1 MTNVVRFSK
10 ALLLTITSALILSC
24 NSPEIIHDLSGD
36 SFSMLNQD
44 STSVQ
49 FPADFEGD
57 ILVVGFIYTHCPDVC
72 PIITAKLSNINK
84 QLESNEDIHFAEIT
98 FDPAR
103 DTPSVLKKYMQSF
116 KLDPTKFTMLTGD
129 SLTVD
134 SALEKMDI
142 LAKIAYKKTD
152 NEKEQNYLMNHTNR
166 ILVMDRRG
174 RVRFEYPGSV
184 VPEKNVIED
193 INRLQ

>member
-1 MTNVVRFSK
+1 MSFSK

-24 NSPEIIHDLSGD
+24 NSPEVIHDLSND
-36 SFSMLNQD
+36 SFSMLDQD

-49 FPADFEGD
+49 FPVDFKGN

-72 PIITAKLSNINK
+72 PVITAKLSNINK
-84 QLESNEDIHFAEIT
+84 QLENNKDVHFAEIT

-116 KLDPTKFTMLTGD
+116 KLDSTKFTMLTGD
-129 SLTVD
+129 SVTVD

-142 LAKIAYKKTD
+142 LAKIAYAKTD
-152 NEKEQNYLMNHTNR
+152 NEGEQNYLMNHTNR
-166 ILVMDRRG
+166 ILVMDREG
-174 RVRFEYPGSV
+174 RVRFEYPGSA
-184 VPEKNVIED
+184 VPEKHVIED
-193 INRLQ
+193 INRLL